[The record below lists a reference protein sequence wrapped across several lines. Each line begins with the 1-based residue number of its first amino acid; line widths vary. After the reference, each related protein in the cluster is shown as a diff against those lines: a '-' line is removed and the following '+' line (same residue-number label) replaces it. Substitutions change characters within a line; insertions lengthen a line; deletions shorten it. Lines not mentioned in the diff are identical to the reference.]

1 MRPWRRRDV
10 VALGL
15 LAALGSLGAGSAA
28 EPSGPAAPIRERPAR
43 IGVLLYNS
51 LKSPSPDAHPLLA
64 GLRDVGLIEGRNA
77 TIIVREANGHTD
89 RLQQL
94 AAELVAARP
103 DVIITAGPQP
113 IQAVKMATTTIP
125 IVMAIVSDPVTY
137 GFVESLARP
146 GGNLT
151 GLSMVNTELS
161 SKRLELLK
169 DAAPNITRVAVF
181 TDPTMGPQGLL
192 ETTAA
197 AQALG
202 IELQIITVTAAQI
215 DTGFA
220 EAERGR
226 AQALLVMPT
235 PFYNL
240 PEVRQRIGKMALQH
254 RLPTMCEEVSYVSD
268 GCLLSYGPDF
278 AAMWRRSA
286 VFVDK
291 ILKGAKP
298 ADLPVEQP
306 TKFDLFVNATTAKAL
321 GLTLPPLLLARV
333 NEVIE

>member
-1 MRPWRRRDV
+1 V
-10 VALGL
+10 VALGI
-15 LAALGSLGAGSAA
+15 LAALGSLGVGSAA
-28 EPSGPAAPIRERPAR
+28 EPSGPAAPIRERQAR
-43 IGVLLYNS
+43 IGILLYNS

-64 GLRDVGLIEGRNA
+64 GLRDVGLIEGKNA

-89 RLQQL
+89 RLQQF

-103 DVIITAGPQP
+103 DVIVTAGPQP
-113 IQAVKMATTTIP
+113 IQAVKRATATIP

-137 GFVESLARP
+137 GFVEGLAHP

-169 DAAPNITRVAVF
+169 DVAPNITRVAVF
-181 TDPTMGPQGLL
+181 TDPTMGPQGLP
-192 ETTAA
+192 ETTTA

-202 IELQIITVTAAQI
+202 IELQILTVTAAQI

-226 AQALLVMPT
+226 AEALLVMPT

-240 PEVRQRIGKMALQH
+240 PEVRQRIGQMALQH
-254 RLPTMCEEVSYVSD
+254 RLPTMCEEVLYVRD

-321 GLTLPPLLLARV
+321 GLTLPPLLLARAD
-333 NEVIE
+333 EVIE